1 MNSAAHIVN
10 MDQEPALIGRD
21 SRGRYISN
29 LSSSPE
35 VTLSPRSMSTDP
47 ESYRL
52 PSTISSSR
60 QEMAEYLE
68 LLEPGTD
75 VFRILDGTVYSM
87 DTQLM
92 SRTSYK

>member
-1 MNSAAHIVN
+1 
-10 MDQEPALIGRD
+10 
-21 SRGRYISN
+21 
-29 LSSSPE
+29 
-35 VTLSPRSMSTDP
+35 MSTDP
-47 ESYRL
+47 ESCRL

-68 LLEPGTD
+68 LLEPGAD
-75 VFRILDGTVYSM
+75 AFRILDGTVQSM